1 MAKNIVSIFAQMEIL
16 QIEKNRPRTA
26 AVHENQNSFIETTN
40 TCINPF
46 SMKRYYSTAF
56 FRVFCCTLGACH
68 TVNNSPIMLKSSLL
82 DSALSR
88 LSREKNELIYLDSTT
103 VQILC
108 SIFWPKNVQKDVC
121 TDKRTKLIFN
131 LFPERKMILT
141 KFKRI
146 LITKYRL
153 ISCKKWHK
161 LNIIRLCTVKQ
172 IKN

>member
-82 DSALSR
+82 DSASSQLSG
-88 LSREKNELIYLDSTT
+88 EKNRINLSSLQAFLQLFKYCVQFFGQKTSKKMYALLKNQNQFSTYF
-103 VQILC
+103 L
-108 SIFWPKNVQKDVC
+108 SEK
-121 TDKRTKLIFN
+121 
-131 LFPERKMILT
+131 
-141 KFKRI
+141 
-146 LITKYRL
+146 
-153 ISCKKWHK
+153 
-161 LNIIRLCTVKQ
+161 
-172 IKN
+172 